1 VFANPLK
8 MNRPGK
14 GRSKNCVKWCK
25 NSGKSNSAKQLL
37 FQLDADE
44 LKKLVLTKNSTSK
57 EAESKSQFQM

>member
-1 VFANPLK
+1 

-44 LKKLVLTKNSTSK
+44 LKKNWFYKNSTSK
-57 EAESKSQFQM
+57 EAESITIQM

>member
-1 VFANPLK
+1 

-14 GRSKNCVKWCK
+14 GRSRTVSSGAK

-44 LKKLVLTKNSTSK
+44 LKKNWFYKNSTSK
-57 EAESKSQFQM
+57 EAGQSQFQM